1 MITGIY
7 AGSFDPFTNG
17 HLDIVKRALNFCD
30 SLIIAIGNNS
40 SKKNVLGNVERG
52 QMIHDVLQAEID
64 FLKRTNIKV
73 QFFDGLLV
81 NYAKQMNAS
90 VLIRG
95 VRNSVDFEYENNLA
109 AINKKLA
116 PEIETVLLTTRP
128 ELAIVSSSLVREL
141 LHHKE
146 DFSRFV
152 PKPVFD
158 YIQSVDVRNKENND
172 GS

>member
-1 MITGIY
+1 M
-7 AGSFDPFTNG
+7 
-17 HLDIVKRALNFCD
+17 
-30 SLIIAIGNNS
+30 
-40 SKKNVLGNVERG
+40 
-52 QMIHDVLQAEID
+52 QAEID

-158 YIQSVDVRNKENND
+158 YIQSVDGRNKENND